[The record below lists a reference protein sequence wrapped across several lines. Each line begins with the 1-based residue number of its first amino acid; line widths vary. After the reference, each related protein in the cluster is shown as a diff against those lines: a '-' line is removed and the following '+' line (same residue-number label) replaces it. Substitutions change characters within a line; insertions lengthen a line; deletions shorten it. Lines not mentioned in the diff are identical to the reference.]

1 MRLMSLPAAI
11 ALGAFMTIAVTLPRP
26 AEAVNIQEVT
36 SPGGITAWLVED
48 YTVPIVT
55 VNFAF
60 RGGAAQDP
68 AGKAGLANLMSGLLD
83 EGAGELDSVAFQTRL
98 QDLNVDLSF
107 DAGRDAF
114 FGNLRTLK
122 QHQEEAFEL
131 LRLALNEP
139 SFDEEPLARV
149 RGQVLSTIR
158 RAETDPSEIAGKA
171 WREVLFGDH
180 PYGRPTEGTLE
191 SVAAIGEDDL
201 RAFHG
206 RTLARGNLV
215 LAVVGA
221 IDAETL
227 GRELDRAFGG
237 LPAKAELKP
246 VAEVT
251 PREGVHRH
259 VALAVPQ
266 TVIRMGGEGL
276 TRTDPDF
283 IPAYIANHIVGGG
296 SFSSRLYEEI
306 REKRGLAYS
315 VGTGLAAFDHAG
327 AYVAAAATR
336 ADAARTAIEVM
347 TDGIERFAAEGP
359 TQEELDKAKSY
370 LIGNY
375 ALRFDDSRKIAR
387 QLISIQLDRLGID
400 YIDKRNDLVRAATLE
415 DVKRAAERVFGG
427 EPSIITVG
435 PGES

>member
-1 MRLMSLPAAI
+1 MRRPSLPAI
-11 ALGAFMTIAVTLPRP
+11 ALGACMTIAATLPQP
-26 AEAVNIQEVT
+26 AEAVTIQEVT

-68 AGKAGLANLMSGLLD
+68 EGKAGLANLMSGLLD

-107 DAGRDAF
+107 DAGKDAF

-139 SFDEEPLARV
+139 RFDEEPVTRV
-149 RGQVLSTIR
+149 RGQILSSLR
-158 RAETDPSEIAGKA
+158 RSETDPNEIAGKS
-171 WREVLFGDH
+171 WSEVLFGDH
-180 PYGRPTEGTLE
+180 PYGRPTEGTFE
-191 SVAAIGEDDL
+191 SVAPLTAEDL
-201 RAFHG
+201 RAFHQAK
-206 RTLARGNLV
+206 LARDNLYV
-215 LAVVGA
+215 AVVGA

-227 GRELDRAFGG
+227 GAELDRAFGG
-237 LPAKAELKP
+237 LPERSELEP
-246 VAEVT
+246 VADVE
-251 PREGVHRH
+251 PRQGVNRH
-259 VALAVPQ
+259 VGLAVPQ
-266 TVIRMGGEGL
+266 TVIRMGGRGL
-276 TRTDPDF
+276 TRHDPDF
-283 IPAYIANHIVGGG
+283 IPAYIANHILGGG
-296 SFSSRLYEEI
+296 SFSSRLYREI
-306 REKRGLAYS
+306 RETRGLAYS
-315 VGTGLAAFDHAG
+315 VGTGLAAYDHAG
-327 AYVAAAATR
+327 AFIAAAATR
-336 ADAARTAIEVM
+336 ADAAQTAIDVM
-347 TDGIERFAAEGP
+347 TGEISRFAAEGP
-359 TQEELDKAKSY
+359 TDQELEKAKAY

-400 YIDKRNDLVRAATLE
+400 YVDRRNDLVRAATPE

-427 EPSIITVG
+427 EPSIVTVG
-435 PGES
+435 PSES